1 MVVLLLDFLQCII
14 SSHKDDDDIPVGCV
28 SLGSSYWR
36 ELTRLGLRPKES
48 VAIFFLPVGRATGS
62 GWSHKI
68 ITEGAPSAFLGG
80 GGLGK
85 GRKVWEGSQKSE
97 GDEKTVGGL
106 GFWLL
111 KGSWNFWGLMSTIK
125 LLGR

>member
-1 MVVLLLDFLQCII
+1 MPLDFLQGIV
-14 SSHKDDDDIPVGCV
+14 SSNKNDDRIPVGCV
-28 SLGSSYWR
+28 SLGSSCWR

-68 ITEGAPSAFLGG
+68 ITVEATSAFLG

-106 GFWLL
+106 GCWLL
-111 KGSWNFWGLMSTIK
+111 KGSLVF
-125 LLGR
+125 LGTNVHHYP